1 MTAVIT
7 NESGI
12 DGSNPDDPKPADQR
26 PGDEVMARIARVP
39 RPQPVMSRETYAALS
54 DRQREILDRVGL
66 LFADGFNHLTMAEIA
81 SSLNCSL
88 RTLYTVAKSREDLV
102 LIVVDRNLWAIGR
115 AARDAIVPDMQPLD
129 AIRSYLRAASVS
141 VASITEAFANDTDS
155 TPAAQ
160 ALHSAHNSY
169 LASVTQ
175 ALLNEAVRSGAIA
188 RCDTGA
194 VSKIIAGLG
203 RQFSRADVISTLRSS
218 PKKAADDMVD
228 VILLGLQARQ

>member
-1 MTAVIT
+1 MTVVVT
-7 NESGI
+7 E
-12 DGSNPDDPKPADQR
+12 DGTAQSTPS
-26 PGDEVMARIARVP
+26 DEVMARIARVP
-39 RPQPVMSRETYAALS
+39 RPQPVMSRETYAELS
-54 DRQREILDRVGL
+54 DRQREILSEVGV
-66 LFADGFNHLTMAEIA
+66 LFADGFKHLTMAEIA
-81 SSLNCSL
+81 SALNCSL

-115 AARDAIVPDMQPLD
+115 DARDAIVPDMEPLD
-129 AIRSYLRAASVS
+129 AIRAYLRVANVA

-160 ALHSAHNSY
+160 ALHAAHNAY

-175 ALLNEAVRSGAIA
+175 ALLNEAVRRGAIA
-188 RCDTGA
+188 RCDTAA

-203 RQFSRADVISTLRSS
+203 QQFASAEMIATLRSS

-228 VILLGLQARQ
+228 VILLGLEARR